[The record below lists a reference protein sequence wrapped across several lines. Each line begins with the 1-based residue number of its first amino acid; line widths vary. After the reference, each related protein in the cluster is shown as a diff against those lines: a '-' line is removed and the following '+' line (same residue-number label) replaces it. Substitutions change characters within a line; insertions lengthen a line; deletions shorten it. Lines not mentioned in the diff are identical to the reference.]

1 MTKKIGQL
9 RYTGCTTS
17 SVCTL
22 FRITLGQNKSGVTV
36 FSFGNTRIDYEDNT
50 VSSAIFMT
58 NFAKPRAKLLTKS
71 YNPKTK
77 RTEIVVQEK
86 EKVEKIRH
94 QAKTIVQQKVEIFE
108 TNQHLEQ
115 KKVELENKE
124 EGEC

>member
-1 MTKKIGQL
+1 M
-9 RYTGCTTS
+9 
-17 SVCTL
+17 
-22 FRITLGQNKSGVTV
+22 

-50 VSSAIFMT
+50 VSSAVFMT

-94 QAKTIVQQKVEIFE
+94 QAKTIVQQKVEIYE
-108 TNQHLEQ
+108 TNQHLER
-115 KKVELENKE
+115 KKDELEHKE
-124 EGEC
+124 QGRLPMFDYMILMHNAITYSTGTNENTARKNDSSDR

>member
-1 MTKKIGQL
+1 MYPKSIFKRCSKIIEIFQ
-9 RYTGCTTS
+9 
-17 SVCTL
+17 
-22 FRITLGQNKSGVTV
+22 GQNKSGVTV

-50 VSSAIFMT
+50 VSSAVFMT

-94 QAKTIVQQKVEIFE
+94 QAKTIVQQKVEIYE
-108 TNQHLEQ
+108 TNQHLER
-115 KKVELENKE
+115 KKDELEHKE
-124 EGEC
+124 QGRLSIT